1 MPAALI
7 QRKVGHPRLRTIT
20 QLQVCSPRKLVR
32 QQVRSK
38 RCVGAYWQARS
49 PDHALILPYRTHRRG
64 CDSRE
69 RHPREKPGVVVC
81 AGFCLSVDG
90 CLKGLRPGLCH
101 GVARQRCSLRLSR
114 VRSGHS
120 WATGS
125 AATCCRACSH
135 LALTRPGGGTAQR
148 RFAADRRLDRIFS
161 ADYRFDRRALHRPA
175 AFFVGVA
182 GADRPNR
189 LDEPGR
195 LRTFGC
201 TCNQDRSVCAT
212 FQKSQ
217 YLVLH

>member
-1 MPAALI
+1 MASPANAAL
-7 QRKVGHPRLRTIT
+7 
-20 QLQVCSPRKLVR
+20 C
-32 QQVRSK
+32 
-38 RCVGAYWQARS
+38 
-49 PDHALILPYRTHRRG
+49 ALIASAFWTLLGYRVGRHLLPRVLAF
-64 CDSRE
+64 SP
-69 RHPREKPGVVVC
+69 HP
-81 AGFCLSVDG
+81 
-90 CLKGLRPGLCH
+90 
-101 GVARQRCSLRLSR
+101 
-114 VRSGHS
+114 S
-120 WATGS
+120 W
-125 AATCCRACSH
+125 
-135 LALTRPGGGTAQR
+135 GGTAQR

>member
-1 MPAALI
+1 MASPANAALCALI
-7 QRKVGHPRLRTIT
+7 ASAFWTLLGYR
-20 QLQVCSPRKLVR
+20 
-32 QQVRSK
+32 
-38 RCVGAYWQARS
+38 VGA
-49 PDHALILPYRTHRRG
+49 
-64 CDSRE
+64 
-69 RHPREKPGVVVC
+69 
-81 AGFCLSVDG
+81 
-90 CLKGLRPGLCH
+90 
-101 GVARQRCSLRLSR
+101 
-114 VRSGHS
+114 
-120 WATGS
+120 
-125 AATCCRACSH
+125 TCRRACSH